1 MKMIINGVLTLVIAA
16 ITLTAEAQTVKP
28 NKVIPVAE
36 YYPGGQDSLYA
47 FINRKIIYPSMA
59 KRNRMQGECI
69 ISFNLT
75 SDGRIENVT
84 VVKNVGGGTG
94 EEAVRIV
101 RLLKFKGPGFAK
113 NFSLPII
120 YKL

>member
-1 MKMIINGVLTLVIAA
+1 MKMIIHGILSLLIALMA
-16 ITLTAEAQTVKP
+16 LTAEAQTVKP

-36 YYPGGQDSLYA
+36 YYPGGQDSLYS

-75 SDGRIENVT
+75 SDGRIEAVT
-84 VVKNVGGGTG
+84 IVKNVGGGTG
-94 EEAVRIV
+94 EEAARIG
-101 RLLKFKGPGFAK
+101 RLRKLKGPGFAK